1 VVRLHAEEIKISWLK
16 RKHCCDN
23 ILLAMLW
30 RTGRYEG
37 VYLIAYSDG
46 WEADINLT

>member
-1 VVRLHAEEIKISWLK
+1 VVRLHAEEIKISWSGRK
-16 RKHCCDN
+16 RCYDN
-23 ILLAMLW
+23 ILLEMLW
-30 RTGRYEG
+30 RTGKYEG